1 MFTDCQSGVIPGDS
15 CISQLLSVTQE
26 IHRSFN
32 CNPPE
37 DVRGMFVDIFKAF
50 DKVWHEGLIF
60 KLKTYDVERKLIM
73 LLENYLKNRNQR
85 VVLNGLNSS
94 WNTAQKIRFSIK
106 DFFSKCDQIRRK
118 LKYEKIRTGFH
129 RD

>member
-26 IHRSFN
+26 IHKSFN
-32 CNPPE
+32 CNPSE